1 MATDK
6 SKHLECVLSSHKIS
20 KEVKLLDKHID
31 RRNEIKEALEEE
43 YDNNLYSPF
52 NSGSYAKNTAV
63 NIKFDFDLMAP
74 FKRNAFG
81 SNGTLKDMYDSVCQF
96 IYGKYNGKEATV
108 RDQKVSIGI
117 EFYPDVD
124 RQIVNIDVVP
134 GRELN
139 ADQYEEDNKL
149 NLFVNQKFG
158 KIEAGSDYIR
168 SNIQAQ
174 IDNIKD
180 RATSEK
186 DSIRKIIRLLKVWKI
201 RKKPQLKS
209 FFIELITIK
218 AIDNRDV
225 TGDLWEK
232 LKIVL
237 EYIRDEVET
246 VSLPDPGNSAN
257 EVADTVTDV
266 EKTTL
271 SDDMKYMIERI
282 EENSDNIKMYFP
294 INENHPCEEDKKDDN
309 KYEIKKEGVFVPPN
323 VRFG

>member
-1 MATDK
+1 MTDK
-6 SKHLECVLSSHKIS
+6 NKQLECVISSHKIS
-20 KEVKLLDKHID
+20 KEEKLLKKHID
-31 RRNEIKEALEEE
+31 RRNEVKEALEME
-43 YDNNLYSPF
+43 YGNNLYSPF

-81 SNGTLKDMYDSVCQF
+81 SNGTLKDMYDSVHQF
-96 IYGKYNGKEATV
+96 IYEKYNGKEATV

-117 EFYPDVD
+117 EFYPDGD
-124 RQIVNIDVVP
+124 GHIVNIDVVP

-139 ADQYEEDNKL
+139 LDQYKEDNKL
-149 NLFVNQKFG
+149 NLYVKQKFG

-180 RATSEK
+180 RANAEK
-186 DSIRKIIRLLKVWKI
+186 DTIRKIIRLIKVWKI
-201 RKKPQLKS
+201 HKKPQLKS

-218 AIDNRDV
+218 AIDNKDV
-225 TGDLWEK
+225 TGDLWER

-237 EYIRDEVET
+237 EYIKDEVKT
-246 VSLPDPGNSAN
+246 VLLPDPGNSAN
-257 EVADTVTDV
+257 EVTDTLTDL
-266 EKTTL
+266 EKSTL

-294 INENHPCEEDKKDDN
+294 INEKHPCEEDKKDDN
-309 KYEIKKEGVFVPPN
+309 KYGIKKDGVFVPPS